1 MSPHQA
7 QFCTKLVLSCSVCAY
22 LWSQS
27 HTLQFNLVSKRCR
40 TKATLS
46 VIKNKKDQSR
56 RKPQHLAKLSTNTY
70 SKSKK
75 PLRGKVSRADFPKRI
90 EELKIMFCSNKEAEF
105 QKLGNLQFSGSKS
118 YEVNLVFRFN
128 NWSLATMKSENSSE
142 PWICSIQLA
151 ANGTFCNI
159 YW

>member
-1 MSPHQA
+1 M
-7 QFCTKLVLSCSVCAY
+7 
-22 LWSQS
+22 
-27 HTLQFNLVSKRCR
+27 SKRCR

-118 YEVNLVFRFN
+118 YEV
-128 NWSLATMKSENSSE
+128 
-142 PWICSIQLA
+142 
-151 ANGTFCNI
+151 
-159 YW
+159 